1 MSSALPIFFLA
12 GTLLLSIP
20 GYVFGFGFMHR
31 RKPVHPCEAVSGVR
45 LKCVDGRNGRSSHKD
60 TQREIFVPVNELEV
74 VLVIGEQCRP
84 DPARAQ
90 RNEDVVQKGREL

>member
-1 MSSALPIFFLA
+1 M
-12 GTLLLSIP
+12 
-20 GYVFGFGFMHR
+20 
-31 RKPVHPCEAVSGVR
+31 GVR
-45 LKCVDGRNGRSSHKD
+45 LEYVNGRTGRLFRKD